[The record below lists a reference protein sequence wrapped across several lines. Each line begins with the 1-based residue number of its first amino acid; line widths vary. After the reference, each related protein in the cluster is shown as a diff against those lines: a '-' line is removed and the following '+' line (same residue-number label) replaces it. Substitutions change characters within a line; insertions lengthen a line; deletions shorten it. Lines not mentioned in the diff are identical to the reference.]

1 MAKRK
6 VICPECGY
14 QFDTVY
20 RGVQGQT
27 AGVRF
32 TRTTEGQFQTTID
45 MPGEIIE
52 RQKYYTTGDHLLGAL
67 VIGVSAGALSGY
79 FISIPWHVS
88 EPGIAAEIIL
98 GSTLTG
104 WATCNFWLIRMRA
117 WEMCKA
123 LPMAVSH
130 YLALAK
136 GKMQDKEDLTFTI
149 DHRYRD
155 AYTEA
160 GRTTQRFG
168 PLPVDVERFNEW
180 VQGALV
186 GKSLGVGHWT
196 PETKMFKR
204 PEYDSLLAM
213 MREGGIIINLGSNKG
228 NTLTGGGRRALTKHL
243 RDCGITPPSPPSE
256 DFLGERLAQAV
267 QLNGGNTPLPSPE
280 KGVCNG

>member
-1 MAKRK
+1 MGLLHNCETSRTINPKARYTLNNAAGLKKWRRGRNLPCIVQAGEQMAKRK

-204 PEYDSLLAM
+204 PEYDS
-213 MREGGIIINLGSNKG
+213 
-228 NTLTGGGRRALTKHL
+228 
-243 RDCGITPPSPPSE
+243 
-256 DFLGERLAQAV
+256 QAV